1 MTGSLT
7 RCAGVMVLLT
17 DGSVRAVV
25 RVNPRFGR
33 LENRPAPA
41 VTF

>member
-1 MTGSLT
+1 MTGSLI
-7 RCAGVMVLLT
+7 RCVGVMVLLT

-25 RVNPRFGR
+25 KVNPRLGR
-33 LENRPAPA
+33 LENRPVPA